1 MIEDPAEP
9 RSGRGAALTEIER
22 EDLDIYGVNELKERI
37 ERLRAEVE
45 RTEGKLQK
53 KESGKSAADALFKF

>member
-1 MIEDPAEP
+1 MSEDPAEP

-37 ERLRAEVE
+37 ARLKAEME
-45 RTEGKLQK
+45 RTQGKLQK
-53 KESGKSAADALFKF
+53 KESGKSAADALFKI